1 MRRNLKVTMCT
12 KTCLECLRKEYEC
25 LLNDKIPSRLLRT
38 RWKVSYPSS
47 CFFFF
52 FLFWEG
58 STRCAAGFS
67 PPAHSPDVGGSV
79 FHWPEIVTYGPS
91 PAC

>member
-1 MRRNLKVTMCT
+1 MESKLPFF
-12 KTCLECLRKEYEC
+12 
-25 LLNDKIPSRLLRT
+25 LL
-38 RWKVSYPSS
+38 
-47 CFFFF
+47 FFF

-58 STRCAAGFS
+58 STRCAAGSS

-79 FHWPEIVTYGPS
+79 FHWPEIVTYGPG